1 MLFPVIKKNNSMLF
15 YKWKNYDVLQ
25 INKFGMLE
33 PSLLKN
39 SKTPDVMLVPL
50 LAYDNQKNR
59 LGYGKGYYDK
69 FLNKYL
75 KKNNKILTIG
85 VAFSFQKYHKIPVSD
100 NDVKL
105 NYILTEKGMEG

>member
-1 MLFPVIKKNNSMLF
+1 MRFH
-15 YKWKNYDVLQ
+15 KWRMQDVLS

-33 PSLLKN
+33 PDKS
-39 SKTPDVMLVPL
+39 SYIGTPNIIFVPL

-75 KKNNKILTIG
+75 KKNNKIVTIG